1 MPLRAVLFDFDGVLV
16 DSEPLHFRSL
26 RDCLLPVGVVI
37 DEIMYAE
44 RYIPYSDREA
54 IRLALEDHGRPA
66 EPERVHELAL
76 AKARRFQSLI
86 PEIGLF
92 PGAREL
98 VGTLAEAVPL
108 AIASGALRAEIESI
122 LRASG
127 LLERFVAIIGADDV
141 QHGKPHPEPFL
152 TAMLAVAR
160 ATSETQGLR
169 PEECLVFEDSVGGIA
184 AALAAG
190 MRVVGVAHSFTP
202 AKLRGAHRVVE
213 SLVGLELSEL
223 RRLFESESHA
233 FTLPGS

>member
-37 DEIMYAE
+37 DETLYAE

-66 EPERVHELAL
+66 EPERIHELAL
-76 AKARRFQSLI
+76 AKARRFEALI
-86 PEIGLF
+86 SEIDLF

-98 VGTLAEAVPL
+98 VETLAGTVPL
-108 AIASGALRAEIESI
+108 AIASGALHAEIESI

-127 LLERFVAIIGADDV
+127 LLDRFVAIIGADDV
-141 QHGKPHPEPFL
+141 HRGKPHPEPFL
-152 TAMLAVAR
+152 TAMRAVAT
-160 ATSETQGLR
+160 AVSEAQELR
-169 PEECLVFEDSVGGIA
+169 PDECLVLEDSVGGIA

-190 MRVVGVAHSFTP
+190 MKVVGVAHSFEP

-213 SLVGLELSEL
+213 SLVGLELPEL